1 MTVNLIDFM
10 YLVKE
15 TYELSLAID
24 NNLRNNILRF
34 TYVSQLLKI
43 YKNIHPVILGHTPS
57 KW

>member
-1 MTVNLIDFM
+1 MTVSLIDFM

-15 TYELSLAID
+15 TYEMSLAID
-24 NNLRNNILRF
+24 NNLCNNILRF

-43 YKNIHPVILGHTPS
+43 NKNIHPVIIGHTPS

>member
-1 MTVNLIDFM
+1 MIVNLIDFM

-15 TYELSLAID
+15 TYEMSLAID
-24 NNLRNNILRF
+24 NNVCNNILRF

-43 YKNIHPVILGHTPS
+43 YKNIHPVIIGHTPS

>member
-1 MTVNLIDFM
+1 MIVNLIDFM

-15 TYELSLAID
+15 TYEMSLAID
-24 NNLRNNILRF
+24 NNLCNNILRF